1 MPDNTQNPDPC
12 QAPNSNTLY
21 RLLTNTTSR
30 YLVLQGLVS
39 IILSYELIFGGDSV
53 ISRAMSNTFVMGL
66 WLGMAALALLP
77 GAVLTSPWFTAGLVT
92 VDTVLVTSIIYLS
105 GNARSDLYIAY
116 FVLVLVAA
124 SVRRLSHVLGLALLL
139 SVGYALVL
147 YEGILQTGTLVT
159 GQLLGI
165 PVLLVMAVFYGV
177 ALESQAFAQEQNDS
191 LQKDIENLKKTEDE
205 LAAEKT
211 QLEARIKTLK
221 EDLTKTNT
229 ELREGQVA
237 RQGLERRLHEA
248 QKMEAVGRVAARI
261 ASEFGALFT
270 VIGKQTGIMLS
281 RVQPSDPLSSSADE
295 IFKVGEKAATLTA
308 QLIALNLEGCPVRPT
323 VPVHAV
329 LADVQG
335 MMKSLLPPNIEL
347 IIRGEQRF
355 AYAEMDREGLETVLF
370 QLVVNARDAMP
381 SGGRLLIELQVLESN
396 SPSIRPLPA
405 GVKYPQILIQVTDT
419 GTGMNLDT
427 QSHMFEPFFST
438 KETNIGLGL
447 TAVFGIVKQ
456 NGGILDVNSR
466 PGKGTTVRLFFPA
479 AQPMEMREE
488 SSSKAISAKGNE
500 TILLVEGNEIGRK
513 LALAALQ
520 RHRYHVLEAVSSVE
534 ALMLTQR
541 YKGILHLAVSPL
553 VMPELG
559 GRELARRL
567 MHHHPKMK
575 ALFVSSYDDETIQY
589 HRINQRF
596 VLQSPYRQSSLIEKV
611 RAVLDAT

>member
-1 MPDNTQNPDPC
+1 MPDITQGSGFC
-12 QAPNSNTLY
+12 QASNRLY
-21 RLLTNTTSR
+21 RLLTNTSSR

-39 IILSYELIFGGDSV
+39 IILSYELLFSSDSV
-53 ISRAMSNTFVMGL
+53 ISRVMSHTFVMVL
-66 WLGMAALALLP
+66 WLGTAALAMLP
-77 GAVLTSPWFTAGLVT
+77 LAVLTSTWFTAGLVT
-92 VDTVLVTSIIYLS
+92 VDTILVTSIIYLS

-124 SVRRLSHVLGLALLL
+124 SVRRLSHVLGLSLLL
-139 SVGYALVL
+139 SIGYALVL

-177 ALESQAFAQEQNDS
+177 ALESTALAQEQNDL
-191 LQKDIENLKKTEDE
+191 LQRDIEGLKKTENE

-221 EDLTKTNT
+221 EHLATANV
-229 ELREGQVA
+229 ELREGQAA

-248 QKMEAVGRVAARI
+248 RKMEAVGRVAARI
-261 ASEFGALFT
+261 ASEFGVLFT

-281 RVQPSDPLSSSADE
+281 RFQPNDPLRPSADE
-295 IFKVGEKAATLTA
+295 IFKAGEKAAGLTA
-308 QLIALNLEGCPVRPT
+308 QLIALNLEGCLVRPT
-323 VPVHAV
+323 VPVHTV

-335 MMKSLLPPNIEL
+335 MMKSLLPTDIEL
-347 IIRGEQRF
+347 IVRTELRL
-355 AYAEMDREGLETVLF
+355 AYAEVDREGLETVLF

-381 SGGRLLIELQVLESN
+381 SGGQLLVELQVLENN
-396 SPSIRPLPA
+396 SQSIRPFPT
-405 GVKYPQILIQVTDT
+405 GVKFPQVLIQIIDT

-427 QSHMFEPFFST
+427 QSYIFEPFFST

-456 NGGILDVNSR
+456 NGGTLDVTSR
-466 PGKGTTVRLFFPA
+466 PGRGTTVRLFFPA
-479 AQPMEMREE
+479 ARPTEAREE
-488 SSSKAISAKGNE
+488 PSSKAMLAKGNE
-500 TILLVEGNEIGRK
+500 TILLVEENEIGRK
-513 LALAALQ
+513 LALSALQ
-520 RHRYHVLEAVSSVE
+520 RHRYHVLEAASSVE

-575 ALFVSSYDDETIQY
+575 ALFVSSYDDETIQH

-596 VLQSPYRQSSLIEKV
+596 VLQSPYRQSGLIEKV
-611 RAVLDAT
+611 REVLDAA